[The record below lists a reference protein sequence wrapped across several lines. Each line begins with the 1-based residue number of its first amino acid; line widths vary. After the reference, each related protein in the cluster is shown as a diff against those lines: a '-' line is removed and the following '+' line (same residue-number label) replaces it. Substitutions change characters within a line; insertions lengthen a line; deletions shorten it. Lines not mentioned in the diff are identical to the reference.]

1 VVPDKRIAG
10 MWKNRFFEFI
20 RTAGLLGGGSV
31 LLSIILFGI
40 TIWEH
45 AKSENIASAVLGAL
59 VIVFFCVGAFIAWL
73 QERKKYEAEALKHEQ
88 PNLKLTL
95 HDVLTN
101 YEANRDITT
110 VLMSAVLVNSGVAT
124 IAQGWIAK
132 FQSPQIDITIGYR
145 NLPTEEFNWPLS
157 NGNTLILKRGEMLTA
172 RTMQAIERG
181 HLVHGRIVFEFQ
193 GDRRTEL
200 ADGSGVI
207 WLGCYD
213 FTERLTQAMFQGR
226 LIPDLNFFP
235 DEDVRTPPMLPLDFK
250 QLE

>member
-1 VVPDKRIAG
+1 MPRSENILG
-10 MWKNRFFEFI
+10 MEKNRFFEFI
-20 RTAGLLGGGSV
+20 QTAGLLGGGSV

-45 AKSENIASAVLGAL
+45 VKGENIASAVLGVL

-73 QERKKYEAEALKHEQ
+73 QERKKFETEALKHEQ

-101 YEANRDITT
+101 YDPNRDITT
-110 VLMSAVLVNSGVAT
+110 VLMSAVIVNRGAAT

-145 NLPTEEFNWPLS
+145 NLPTEEFPWPLS
-157 NGNTLILKRGEMLTA
+157 NGNTLILKRQEMLTV
-172 RTMQAIERG
+172 RTMQAIPKG

-200 ADGSGVI
+200 ANGSGVI

-213 FTERLTQAMFQGR
+213 FTERLTQAMFQGHS
-226 LIPDLNFFP
+226 IPDLNFFP
-235 DEDVRTPPMLPLDFK
+235 DEEVRTPPVLPLDFK